1 MKVKTFKKMIKKINK
16 TNLNKKSFYF
26 KDYNHYENNSLK
38 KNRININED
47 RIYLLFF
54 VFFSLILIF
63 GIKILLTSINIGNS
77 INLINS
83 HSNIFKP
90 LRQDILDRNGEP
102 LAKNV
107 RVYHAAIKPNL
118 INDKKKFILKIKL
131 FYPEIDIDRIKNNLD
146 KNKYFYLKK
155 NITENEKNKL
165 WSLGEKGLL
174 FEKTQTRIYPHKN
187 LFSHVIGQIDLDNNG
202 ISGIEKSFDKILKTN
217 EKPIKMTLDTSIQFL
232 IREELIKYQKI
243 FENIGSASIL
253 MDVNNGEILSM
264 VSLPD
269 FDLNKRKTINDTN
282 YINRATKGVYELG
295 SVFKT
300 FTLAGALNEGVVET
314 STEFKDLPK
323 KITCAGRSIGEYD
336 EKIPSN
342 LTAEQILIRSGN
354 IGSVRIG
361 QKVGGEKMKNFLHNI
376 GLLNKI
382 DFDIEEV
389 GEPISFRWGK
399 CKLAT
404 ASFGHG
410 VTTTLLQ
417 LVKGYS
423 IISNGGFNVKPTLIK
438 SEISVDE
445 KNRILKKEVSKKI
458 NPILRKIVSTKEGTA
473 NFANIDGYEV
483 GGKTGTA
490 QKSINGIY
498 SKNKINT
505 FVAVFPISE
514 PKYILLVLLD
524 EPKPNKDYIYHYRDG
539 SGWKYKG
546 TPYNTAGWTSVEIA
560 GKIIEKIG
568 PILAINKID
577 FYDNHV
583 VKKSN

>member
-1 MKVKTFKKMIKKINK
+1 MTKKKKKKMNQ
-16 TNLNKKSFYF
+16 KSFYF
-26 KDYNHYENNSLK
+26 EDYNHHYKSQSNKSK
-38 KNRININED
+38 TNISGD

-54 VFFSLILIF
+54 VFFCLISIF
-63 GIKILLTSINIGNS
+63 AIKIFATSLQDTNFKSTQNYYS
-77 INLINS
+77 S
-83 HSNIFKP
+83 FFKP
-90 LRQDILDRNGEP
+90 LRSDIIDRNGET
-102 LAKNV
+102 LAKNI
-107 RVYHAAIKPNL
+107 RVYHAAIRPNL
-118 INDKKKFILKIKL
+118 ISNKKNFILKLKL
-131 FYPEIDIDRIKNNLD
+131 LYPEFNILNIKKNLD

-155 NITENEKNKL
+155 NISEDERLKL
-165 WSLGEKGLL
+165 WSLGEKGIL
-174 FEKTQTRIYPHKN
+174 FETTQTRIYPHKN
-187 LFSHVIGQIDLDNNG
+187 LFSHVVGQIDDNNNG
-202 ISGIEKSFDKILKTN
+202 ISGLEKSFDEKLKLN
-217 EKPIKMTLDTSIQFL
+217 KEPIAMTLDANLQFL
-232 IREELIKYQKI
+232 IREELIKFQKI
-243 FENIGSASIL
+243 FNNIGSASIL

-269 FDLNKRKTINDTN
+269 FDINKRETIDDVN

-300 FTLAGALNEGVVET
+300 FTLAGALNEGIVET
-314 STEFKDLPK
+314 NTEFKNLPK

-336 EKIPSN
+336 DKIPSD

-361 QKVGGEKMKNFLHNI
+361 QKIGGERMKNFLQNI
-376 GLLNKI
+376 GVLSKI
-382 DFDIEEV
+382 EFDIEEV
-389 GEPISFRWGK
+389 GVPISFRWGK

-410 VTTTLLQ
+410 ITTTLLQ
-417 LVKGYS
+417 LAKGYS
-423 IISNGGFNVKPTLIK
+423 IISNGGFNIKPTLIK
-438 SEISVDE
+438 RETKQSKKI
-445 KNRILKKEVSKKI
+445 RILNKEVSKKI

-473 NFANIDGYEV
+473 NFANIEGYEV

-490 QKSINGIY
+490 QKSFNGIY
-498 SKNKINT
+498 SKSKINT
-505 FVAVFPISE
+505 FAAVFPTSK

-524 EPKPNKDYIYHYRDG
+524 EPKLSKDYIYHYKDG
-539 SGWKYKG
+539 SGWKYRG

-577 FYDNHV
+577 FYDNYV